1 MSFPFRK
8 QQAEPIRT
16 VNPVLFISKSTAE
29 LMLIEALGAFRAEQM
44 PEVLANVLTSRF
56 GAAQAERIGERIG
69 TLGHMKGRR

>member
-8 QQAEPIRT
+8 PPQEAIRT
-16 VNPVLFISKSTAE
+16 VNPAFFISKSTAE
-29 LMLIEALGAFRAEQM
+29 LMLIEALGAFRAEQL

>member
-1 MSFPFRK
+1 MTFPFRK
-8 QQAEPIRT
+8 PEPEPIKRADRA
-16 VNPVLFISKSTAE
+16 LFISPSTAE
-29 LMLIEALGAFRAEQM
+29 LMLTEALGAFRAEQL